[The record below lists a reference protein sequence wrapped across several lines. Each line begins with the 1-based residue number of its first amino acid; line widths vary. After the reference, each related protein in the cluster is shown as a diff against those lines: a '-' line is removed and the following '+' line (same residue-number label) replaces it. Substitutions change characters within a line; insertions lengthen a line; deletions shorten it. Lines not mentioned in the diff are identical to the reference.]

1 MCVPSTGSSDSLRG
15 SAGPWKALL
24 CCGFPFCGTPV
35 NPTFLGL
42 LAAAWLPALAFCKA
56 LVVCGAA
63 DSIEVFHL
71 PQSSI
76 CAAGWCQQSEGLEE
90 PEPGFDSLTGDPAQP
105 GDTERK
111 ASRQEKR
118 KTC

>member
-1 MCVPSTGSSDSLRG
+1 MTPCVILQDCGKLCFAVGSPFVGPLLTPLCLR
-15 SAGPWKALL
+15 
-24 CCGFPFCGTPV
+24 
-35 NPTFLGL
+35 L

-76 CAAGWCQQSEGLEE
+76 CAAGWCQQSERLEE